1 MLKSH
6 PLLPSLLHFFLFI
19 DSLPLI
25 FTFLNAFL
33 FLFYYYLTD
42 FWCTESSWLHSS
54 FFRVTVG
61 RGSSRLQCMGSS
73 VQGLLSVHR
82 LQVHELQEMQHSA
95 AVAPGSRAQAQYLW
109 HMGLAALR
117 NLESSQTR
125 DQTCVPC
132 IG

>member
-1 MLKSH
+1 MAALEFFQSYSGQG
-6 PLLPSLLHFFLFI
+6 LLGCSAWAPQ
-19 DSLPLI
+19 
-25 FTFLNAFL
+25 
-33 FLFYYYLTD
+33 
-42 FWCTESSWLHSS
+42 C
-54 FFRVTVG
+54 

-73 VQGLLSVHR
+73 LQGLLLVHR